1 MPFRTRREA
10 ASQSEARIS
19 VAGAAAG
26 PALDRNAA
34 AGRTPRW
41 AEAAEAAAGGCA
53 SDAPDAPVAAEAIRL
68 RLKYPGEDAPL
79 LFRDLDVTIRRGE
92 KVLLLGPSG
101 CGKSTLL
108 QVLGGLVPSAI
119 PIPLKAERLVVPER
133 PGYVFQDPEAQFCM
147 PYADEEI
154 AFALENQAVPRQEM
168 PGRIAACLAQA
179 GLVLPDPHT
188 AISAMSQGMKQRLA
202 VASMLAVGPDALLL
216 DEPTALLDADGTA
229 QVWDA
234 LRRIWDG
241 RTVLIVEHK
250 IDLIAGDM
258 DRILLFS
265 PDGRLEA
272 DGPPER
278 IFRDCREHL
287 RRYGVW
293 YPGFWDDEAARRA
306 SGWGGP
312 TPAAS
317 SGEASAEEKAL
328 GASPPAP
335 PPAGAESARDSVRTA
350 SSAPA
355 IGPHAATLPHAA
367 ACTAAR
373 TPLLE
378 LDGFAG
384 LRGREVKVRADR
396 LRVCAGDWIAVTGAN
411 GAGKSTLLL
420 AIMRLVRSEGRMRLL
435 GVPDTRLRKPRQA
448 AQLAAYCFQ
457 NPEFQLVTDSVA
469 EELAYSMP
477 EGLAPQERAD
487 RTGELLGRFA
497 LSGLELRHPYQL
509 SMGQKRRLSVA
520 SAMASGQRLL
530 LLDEPTF
537 GLDAAGTVSM
547 MEQLEELRRSGCAIL
562 MVTHDD
568 ELVRRFATRLW
579 QVEQGVARELPAPVR
594 PASAPAPPPWDGPD
608 REPVREPARGLV
620 RGLDSGPGRG
630 PTASPPTSSVTAPLS
645 RPSLP
650 KGAPFR

>member
-1 MPFRTRREA
+1 MSGLNRGAAAPGNEAESGNAEESGKA
-10 ASQSEARIS
+10 ASQDAERAAAGSLRTEAAGAPARS
-19 VAGAAAG
+19 GAAAV
-26 PALDRNAA
+26 
-34 AGRTPRW
+34 
-41 AEAAEAAAGGCA
+41 
-53 SDAPDAPVAAEAIRL
+53 PVAAEAIGL
-68 RLKYPGEDAPL
+68 RLKYPGEEAPL

-154 AFALENQAVPRQEM
+154 AFALENQAVPREQM
-168 PGRIAACLAQA
+168 PERIAACLEQA
-179 GLVLPDPHT
+179 GLELPDPHT
-188 AISAMSQGMKQRLA
+188 AVSELSQGMKQRLA
-202 VASMLAVGPDALLL
+202 VASMLAVDPDALLL
-216 DEPTALLDADGTA
+216 DEPTALLDPEGTA

-272 DGPPER
+272 DGPPEE
-278 IFRDCREHL
+278 IFRDCRAQL

-293 YPGFWDDEAARRA
+293 YPGFWDDEAAAKAGRFG
-306 SGWGGP
+306 STDGG
-312 TPAAS
+312 AH
-317 SGEASAEEKAL
+317 
-328 GASPPAP
+328 
-335 PPAGAESARDSVRTA
+335 AGAA
-350 SSAPA
+350 APLD
-355 IGPHAATLPHAA
+355 AADETHVLPHAPVPAGGGTLLA
-367 ACTAAR
+367 AAAAAPGADASAAAAPAAG
-373 TPLLE
+373 TPPLPAPLLE

-384 LRGREVKVRADR
+384 MRGREVKVRADR
-396 LRVCAGDWIAVTGAN
+396 LSVCAGDWIAVTGAN

-435 GVPDTRLRKPRQA
+435 GAPEARLRKPRQA
-448 AQLAAYCFQ
+448 AELAAYCFQ

-469 EELAYSMP
+469 EELAFSMP
-477 EGLAPQERAD
+477 ERLSPPERD
-487 RTGELLGRFA
+487 GRVRTLLERFA
-497 LSGLELRHPYQL
+497 LAGLERRHPYQL

-520 SAMASGQRLL
+520 SAMACGQRLL

-568 ELVRRFATRLW
+568 ELVRRFATRRW
-579 QVEQGVARELPAPVR
+579 QVEQGVVRELPAPAR
-594 PASAPAPPPWDGPD
+594 PAPSSPPDDGAS
-608 REPVREPARGLV
+608 RR
-620 RGLDSGPGRG
+620 PGRG
-630 PTASPPTSSVTAPLS
+630 AAPASDHKPDYEPDHGADPAAEASPTGSPEAALARSV
-645 RPSLP
+645 LP
-650 KGAPFR
+650 KGAPTR